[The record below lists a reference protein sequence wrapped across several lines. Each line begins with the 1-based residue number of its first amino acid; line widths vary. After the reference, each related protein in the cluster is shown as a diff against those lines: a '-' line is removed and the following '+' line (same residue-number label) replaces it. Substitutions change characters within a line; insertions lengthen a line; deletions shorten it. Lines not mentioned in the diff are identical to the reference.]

1 MLRIKMT
8 NLECNRVL
16 RYLDSD
22 FPPSSVGYV
31 QSFSVDV
38 ALKFPSENIRPIIF
52 VEITGF

>member
-16 RYLDSD
+16 RHLDSD
-22 FPPSSVGYV
+22 FSPSSVGYV